1 MISFHK
7 FGLYTILAL
16 ALLAVFYGC
25 SKSENSS
32 SGVAQINP
40 EELSREL
47 ATISNIET
55 APMPRAADEDIPSN
69 EGLQNLTDEE
79 IMTRFADCLR
89 SHGFEV
95 PDPELNA
102 DGTINVMRLR
112 QSLGGN
118 SSWNTRNEE
127 ARQARE
133 KCLPILSNVSFA
145 RDRSQEDEIALQDNL
160 LKFSECLREEG
171 LNASDPDFSSG
182 IRSAFQSVLQNIDGN
197 SEKIRETVLSCR
209 EEIFQGTGR
218 GPSPGG
224 GPRRP

>member
-16 ALLAVFYGC
+16 ALLAVFYVC

-40 EELSREL
+40 KELSIEL
-47 ATISNIET
+47 ATASNTET
-55 APMPRAADEDIPSN
+55 APMPRATAEDIPSN

-218 GPSPGG
+218 GPSQGG